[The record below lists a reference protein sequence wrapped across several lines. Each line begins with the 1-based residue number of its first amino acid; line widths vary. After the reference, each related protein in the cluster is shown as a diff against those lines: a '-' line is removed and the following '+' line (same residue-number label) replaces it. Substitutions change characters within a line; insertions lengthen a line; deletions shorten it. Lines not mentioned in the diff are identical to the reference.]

1 MSMVKAVVKNLRR
14 VQTAVWIGSKRYVFP
29 AGIKVRMNL
38 TDEMVKELNR
48 NHAFSVKVL
57 GVIADS
63 SSVRENVPDQSSNAS
78 EESVLKSDAH
88 EVAETPVSSPRS
100 EIVEDMNLIQ
110 EEAVGP
116 SVETPVEP
124 SVETPVEPTVE
135 DVKSD
140 NKPDFFSM
148 KKDEL
153 AEYLTERGIDPE
165 GLSRKEMLKRVKEIG

>member
-14 VQTAVWIGSKRYVFP
+14 VPTAVWIGSKRYVFP

-78 EESVLKSDAH
+78 EENVLKSDAT
-88 EVAETPVSSPRS
+88 EVAETPVCSPKS

-110 EEAVGP
+110 EEAV
-116 SVETPVEP
+116 EP
-124 SVETPVEPTVE
+124 TVEPTVE

-153 AEYLTERGIDPE
+153 ASYLTERGIDPE
-165 GLSRKEMLKRVKEIG
+165 GLSRKEMLKRVKDI

>member
-14 VQTAVWIGSKRYVFP
+14 VPTAVWIGSKRYVFP

-78 EESVLKSDAH
+78 EENGLKDDAP
-88 EVAETPVSSPRS
+88 EVVETPVSSPKS

-110 EEAVGP
+110 EEAV
-116 SVETPVEP
+116 EP
-124 SVETPVEPTVE
+124 SVEPTVEPTVE

-153 AEYLTERGIDPE
+153 ASYLTERGVDPE
-165 GLSRKEMLKRVKEIG
+165 GLSRKEMLKRVKDI

>member
-78 EESVLKSDAH
+78 EENVLKSDAP
-88 EVAETPVSSPRS
+88 EVAETPVCSPKS

-110 EEAVGP
+110 EEAVEP
-116 SVETPVEP
+116 TVEP
-124 SVETPVEPTVE
+124 SVEPTVE

-153 AEYLTERGIDPE
+153 ASYLTERGVDPE

>member
-1 MSMVKAVVKNLRR
+1 MSMVKAVVRNLRR

-48 NHAFSVKVL
+48 NHAFSVKVI
-57 GVIADS
+57 GAVADA
-63 SSVRENVPDQSSNAS
+63 SVRENVPDQSSNGS
-78 EESVLKSDAH
+78 EENGLKSDAT

-100 EIVEDMNLIQ
+100 EILEDMSLIQ
-110 EEAVGP
+110 EEAA
-116 SVETPVEP
+116 
-124 SVETPVEPTVE
+124 EPTVE
-135 DVKSD
+135 DLKS
-140 NKPDFFSM
+140 NKNPDFFSM

-165 GLSRKEMLKRVKEIG
+165 GLSRKEMLKRVKDI

>member
-78 EESVLKSDAH
+78 EENVLKSDAP
-88 EVAETPVSSPRS
+88 EVAETHVSSPKS

-110 EEAVGP
+110 EEAVEP
-116 SVETPVEP
+116 TVEP
-124 SVETPVEPTVE
+124 SVE

-153 AEYLTERGIDPE
+153 ASYLTERGVDPE

>member
-1 MSMVKAVVKNLRR
+1 MSMVKAVVRNLRR

-48 NHAFSVKVL
+48 NHSFSVKVI
-57 GVIADS
+57 GAVADA
-63 SSVRENVPDQSSNAS
+63 SVRENVPDQSSNGS
-78 EESVLKSDAH
+78 EENGLKSDAT

-100 EIVEDMNLIQ
+100 EIVEDMSLIQ
-110 EEAVGP
+110 EEAA
-116 SVETPVEP
+116 EP
-124 SVETPVEPTVE
+124 TVEPTVE
-135 DVKSD
+135 DLKS
-140 NKPDFFSM
+140 NKNPDFFSM

-165 GLSRKEMLKRVKEIG
+165 GLSRKEMLKRVKDI

>member
-14 VQTAVWIGSKRYVFP
+14 VPTAVWIGSKRYVFP

-63 SSVRENVPDQSSNAS
+63 SSVRENVPDQSSNTS
-78 EESVLKSDAH
+78 EENGLKDDAP
-88 EVAETPVSSPRS
+88 EVSETPVSSPKS

-110 EEAVGP
+110 EEAVEP
-116 SVETPVEP
+116 TVEPTVETP
-124 SVETPVEPTVE
+124 VE

-153 AEYLTERGIDPE
+153 ASYLTERGVDPE
-165 GLSRKEMLKRVKEIG
+165 GLSRKEMLKRVKDIG

>member
-14 VQTAVWIGSKRYVFP
+14 VPTAVWIGSKRYVFP

-48 NHAFSVKVL
+48 NHVFSVKVL

-78 EESVLKSDAH
+78 EENGLKDDAP
-88 EVAETPVSSPRS
+88 EVVETPVSSPKS
-100 EIVEDMNLIQ
+100 EIVEDMDLIQ
-110 EEAVGP
+110 EEAVG
-116 SVETPVEP
+116 P

-153 AEYLTERGIDPE
+153 ASYLTERGVDPE
-165 GLSRKEMLKRVKEIG
+165 GLSRKEMLKRVKEI

>member
-14 VQTAVWIGSKRYVFP
+14 VPTAVWIGSKRYVFP

-78 EESVLKSDAH
+78 EENVLKSDAP
-88 EVAETPVSSPRS
+88 EVAETPVSSPKS

-124 SVETPVEPTVE
+124 SVEPTVE

-153 AEYLTERGIDPE
+153 ASYLTERGIDPE
-165 GLSRKEMLKRVKEIG
+165 GLSRKEMLKRVKDI

>member
-78 EESVLKSDAH
+78 EENVLKSDAP
-88 EVAETPVSSPRS
+88 EVAETPVCSPKS

-110 EEAVGP
+110 EEAV
-116 SVETPVEP
+116 EP
-124 SVETPVEPTVE
+124 TVEPTVE

-153 AEYLTERGIDPE
+153 ASYLTERGVDPE

>member
-1 MSMVKAVVKNLRR
+1 M
-14 VQTAVWIGSKRYVFP
+14 FP

-63 SSVRENVPDQSSNAS
+63 SSVRENVPDQSAPAS
-78 EESVLKSDAH
+78 EENGLKDDAP
-88 EVAETPVSSPRS
+88 EVVETPVSSPKS

-116 SVETPVEP
+116 SVEP
-124 SVETPVEPTVE
+124 SVEPTVE

-153 AEYLTERGIDPE
+153 ASYLTERGVDPE
-165 GLSRKEMLKRVKEIG
+165 GLSRKEMLKRVKEI

>member
-14 VQTAVWIGSKRYVFP
+14 VPTAVWIGSKRYVFP

-78 EESVLKSDAH
+78 EENGLKSNAP
-88 EVAETPVSSPRS
+88 EVVETPVCSPKS

-116 SVETPVEP
+116 SVETPVETT
-124 SVETPVEPTVE
+124 VETTVE

-153 AEYLTERGIDPE
+153 ASYLTERGIDPE

>member
-14 VQTAVWIGSKRYVFP
+14 VPTAVWIGSKRYVFP

-78 EESVLKSDAH
+78 EENGLKSDAP
-88 EVAETPVSSPRS
+88 EVAETPVSSPKS

-110 EEAVGP
+110 EEAV
-116 SVETPVEP
+116 EP
-124 SVETPVEPTVE
+124 TVEPTVE

-153 AEYLTERGIDPE
+153 ASYLTERGVDPE
-165 GLSRKEMLKRVKEIG
+165 GLSRKEMLKRVKDI

>member
-14 VQTAVWIGSKRYVFP
+14 VPTAVWIGSKRYVFP

-63 SSVRENVPDQSSNAS
+63 SSVRENVPDQSAPAS
-78 EESVLKSDAH
+78 EENVLKSDAP
-88 EVAETPVSSPRS
+88 EVSETPVCSPRS

-110 EEAVGP
+110 EEAVEP
-116 SVETPVEP
+116 TVEP
-124 SVETPVEPTVE
+124 TAEPTVEPTVE

-153 AEYLTERGIDPE
+153 ASYLTERGVDPE

>member
-57 GVIADS
+57 GVIADA

-78 EESVLKSDAH
+78 EENVLKSDAP
-88 EVAETPVSSPRS
+88 EVAETPVCSPRS

-110 EEAVGP
+110 EEAV
-116 SVETPVEP
+116 ETPVEP
-124 SVETPVEPTVE
+124 SVEPTVEPTVE

-153 AEYLTERGIDPE
+153 ASYLTERGVDPE
-165 GLSRKEMLKRVKEIG
+165 GLSRKEMLKRVKEV

>member
-78 EESVLKSDAH
+78 EETVLKSDAP
-88 EVAETPVSSPRS
+88 EVAETPVSSPKS
-100 EIVEDMNLIQ
+100 EIVEDMDLIQ

-116 SVETPVEP
+116 TVEPTVEP
-124 SVETPVEPTVE
+124 SVETPVE

-153 AEYLTERGIDPE
+153 ATYLMERGIDPE
-165 GLSRKEMLKRVKEIG
+165 GLSRKEMLKRVKDI

>member
-57 GVIADS
+57 GVIADA

-78 EESVLKSDAH
+78 EENVLKSDAP
-88 EVAETPVSSPRS
+88 EVAETPVCSPRS

-110 EEAVGP
+110 EEAVEP
-116 SVETPVEP
+116 TVEP
-124 SVETPVEPTVE
+124 SVEPTVEPTVE

-153 AEYLTERGIDPE
+153 ASYLTERGVDPE
-165 GLSRKEMLKRVKEIG
+165 GLSRKEMLKRVKEV

>member
-48 NHAFSVKVL
+48 NHAFSVKVI

-78 EESVLKSDAH
+78 EENVLKSDAP
-88 EVAETPVSSPRS
+88 EVAETPVCSPRS

-110 EEAVGP
+110 EEAV
-116 SVETPVEP
+116 EP
-124 SVETPVEPTVE
+124 TVEPTVE

-153 AEYLTERGIDPE
+153 ASYLTERGVDPE
-165 GLSRKEMLKRVKEIG
+165 GLSRKEMLKRVKEI

>member
-78 EESVLKSDAH
+78 KENGLKSDAH
-88 EVAETPVSSPRS
+88 EVAETPVCSPKS

-110 EEAVGP
+110 EEAV
-116 SVETPVEP
+116 ETPAEP
-124 SVETPVEPTVE
+124 TVEPTVE

-153 AEYLTERGIDPE
+153 ASYLTERGVDPE

>member
-14 VQTAVWIGSKRYVFP
+14 VPTAVWIGSKRYVFP

-63 SSVRENVPDQSSNAS
+63 SSVRENVPDQSAPAS
-78 EESVLKSDAH
+78 EENGLKSDAP
-88 EVAETPVSSPRS
+88 EVAETHVSSPKS

-110 EEAVGP
+110 EEAVEP
-116 SVETPVEP
+116 PVEP
-124 SVETPVEPTVE
+124 TVEPTVE

-153 AEYLTERGIDPE
+153 ASYLTERGVDPE
-165 GLSRKEMLKRVKEIG
+165 GLSRKEMLKRVKEV

>member
-78 EESVLKSDAH
+78 EENVLKSDAH
-88 EVAETPVSSPRS
+88 EVAETPVSSPKS

-116 SVETPVEP
+116 SVEP
-124 SVETPVEPTVE
+124 SVEPTVE

-153 AEYLTERGIDPE
+153 ASYLTERGIDPE
-165 GLSRKEMLKRVKEIG
+165 GLSRKEMLKRVKDI

>member
-78 EESVLKSDAH
+78 EENVLKSDAP

-100 EIVEDMNLIQ
+100 EIVEDMDLIQ
-110 EEAVGP
+110 EEA
-116 SVETPVEP
+116 VEP

-153 AEYLTERGIDPE
+153 ASYLTERGINPE
-165 GLSRKEMLKRVKEIG
+165 GLSRKEMLKRVKEV

>member
-48 NHAFSVKVL
+48 NHAFSVKVI

-78 EESVLKSDAH
+78 EENVLKSDAP
-88 EVAETPVSSPRS
+88 EVTETPVCSPKS

-110 EEAVGP
+110 EEAVEP
-116 SVETPVEP
+116 TVEP
-124 SVETPVEPTVE
+124 AVE

-153 AEYLTERGIDPE
+153 ASYLTERGVDPE
-165 GLSRKEMLKRVKEIG
+165 GLSRKEMLKRVKEV

>member
-57 GVIADS
+57 GVIADA

-78 EESVLKSDAH
+78 EENVLKSDAP
-88 EVAETPVSSPRS
+88 EVAETPVCSPRS

-110 EEAVGP
+110 EEAV
-116 SVETPVEP
+116 ETPVEP
-124 SVETPVEPTVE
+124 SVEPTVE

-153 AEYLTERGIDPE
+153 ASYLTERGVDPE
-165 GLSRKEMLKRVKEIG
+165 GLSRKEMLKRVKEV

>member
-78 EESVLKSDAH
+78 EENVLKSDAP
-88 EVAETPVSSPRS
+88 EVAETPVCSPRS

-110 EEAVGP
+110 EEAVEP
-116 SVETPVEP
+116 TVEP
-124 SVETPVEPTVE
+124 TLEPSVEPTVE

-153 AEYLTERGIDPE
+153 ASYLTERGVDPE
-165 GLSRKEMLKRVKEIG
+165 GLSRKEMLKRVKEI

>member
-1 MSMVKAVVKNLRR
+1 MSMVKAIVKNLRR

-57 GVIADS
+57 GAIADS

-78 EESVLKSDAH
+78 EENVLKSDAP
-88 EVAETPVSSPRS
+88 EVVETPVSSPKS

-110 EEAVGP
+110 EEAV
-116 SVETPVEP
+116 EP
-124 SVETPVEPTVE
+124 TVEPTVE

-153 AEYLTERGIDPE
+153 AEYLTARGIDPE
-165 GLSRKEMLKRVKEIG
+165 GLSRKEMLKRVKEI

>member
-63 SSVRENVPDQSSNAS
+63 SSVRENVPDQSAPAS
-78 EESVLKSDAH
+78 EENVLKSDVP
-88 EVAETPVSSPRS
+88 EVAETPVCSPRS

-110 EEAVGP
+110 EEAV
-116 SVETPVEP
+116 ETP
-124 SVETPVEPTVE
+124 VETPVEPTVE

-153 AEYLTERGIDPE
+153 ASYLMERGIDPE

>member
-57 GVIADS
+57 GVIADA

-78 EESVLKSDAH
+78 EENVLKSDAP
-88 EVAETPVSSPRS
+88 EVAETHVCSPRS

-110 EEAVGP
+110 EEAV
-116 SVETPVEP
+116 EP
-124 SVETPVEPTVE
+124 TVEPTVE

-153 AEYLTERGIDPE
+153 ASYLTERGVDPE
-165 GLSRKEMLKRVKEIG
+165 GLSRKEMLKRVKEV

>member
-14 VQTAVWIGSKRYVFP
+14 VPTAVWIGSKRYVFP

-78 EESVLKSDAH
+78 EENGLKSDAP
-88 EVAETPVSSPRS
+88 EVAETPVSSPKS

-110 EEAVGP
+110 EEAVE
-116 SVETPVEP
+116 STVEP
-124 SVETPVEPTVE
+124 TVEPTVE

-153 AEYLTERGIDPE
+153 ASYLTERGVDPE
-165 GLSRKEMLKRVKEIG
+165 GLSRKEMLKRVKDI

>member
-78 EESVLKSDAH
+78 EENVLKSDAP
-88 EVAETPVSSPRS
+88 EVAETHVSSPKS

-110 EEAVGP
+110 EEV
-116 SVETPVEP
+116 VEPPVEP
-124 SVETPVEPTVE
+124 SVETPVETPVE

-153 AEYLTERGIDPE
+153 ASYLTERGVDPE

>member
-78 EESVLKSDAH
+78 EENVLKSDAP
-88 EVAETPVSSPRS
+88 EVAETPVSSPKS

-116 SVETPVEP
+116 S
-124 SVETPVEPTVE
+124 VEPTVE

-153 AEYLTERGIDPE
+153 ASYLTERGIDPE
-165 GLSRKEMLKRVKEIG
+165 GLSRKEMLKRVKDIG

>member
-78 EESVLKSDAH
+78 EENVLKSDAP
-88 EVAETPVSSPRS
+88 EVAETHVSSPKS

-110 EEAVGP
+110 EEAV
-116 SVETPVEP
+116 ETHVEP
-124 SVETPVEPTVE
+124 TVEPTVE

-153 AEYLTERGIDPE
+153 ASYLTERGVDPE

>member
-14 VQTAVWIGSKRYVFP
+14 VPTAVWIGSKRYVFP

-78 EESVLKSDAH
+78 EENVLKSDAP
-88 EVAETPVSSPRS
+88 EVVETPVSSPKS

-116 SVETPVEP
+116 SVEPT
-124 SVETPVEPTVE
+124 VEPTVE

-153 AEYLTERGIDPE
+153 ASYLTERGVDPE
-165 GLSRKEMLKRVKEIG
+165 GLSRKEMLKRVKDI

>member
-78 EESVLKSDAH
+78 EENGLKSDAP
-88 EVAETPVSSPRS
+88 EVAETPVCSPKS
-100 EIVEDMNLIQ
+100 EIVEDMDLIQ
-110 EEAVGP
+110 EEAVEP
-116 SVETPVEP
+116 TVEP
-124 SVETPVEPTVE
+124 SVEPTVE

-153 AEYLTERGIDPE
+153 ASYLTERGVDPE

>member
-48 NHAFSVKVL
+48 NHAFSVQVI
-57 GVIADS
+57 GAIADA
-63 SSVRENVPDQSSNAS
+63 SSVRENVPDQSSDVSAGN
-78 EESVLKSDAH
+78 VLKSDVP
-88 EVAETPVSSPRS
+88 EVAETPVSSPKS
-100 EIVEDMNLIQ
+100 EIVEDMASIQ
-110 EEAVGP
+110 EEVI
-116 SVETPVEP
+116 ETPVEP
-124 SVETPVEPTVE
+124 KDSEVTVEPSVE

-140 NKPDFFSM
+140 KKPDFFSM

-153 AEYLTERGIDPE
+153 AAYLTERGVDPE
-165 GLSRKEMLKRVKEIG
+165 GLSRKEMLKRVKEI

>member
-63 SSVRENVPDQSSNAS
+63 SSVRENVPDQSAPAS
-78 EESVLKSDAH
+78 EENVLKSDVP
-88 EVAETPVSSPRS
+88 EVAETPVCSPRS

-110 EEAVGP
+110 EEA
-116 SVETPVEP
+116 
-124 SVETPVEPTVE
+124 VETPVEPTVE

-153 AEYLTERGIDPE
+153 ASYLMERGIDPE

>member
-14 VQTAVWIGSKRYVFP
+14 VPTAVWIGSKRYVFP

-78 EESVLKSDAH
+78 EENVLKSDAP

-116 SVETPVEP
+116 SVEP
-124 SVETPVEPTVE
+124 SVEPTVEPTVE

-153 AEYLTERGIDPE
+153 ASYLTERGFDPE
-165 GLSRKEMLKRVKEIG
+165 GLSRKEMLKRVKDI

>member
-48 NHAFSVKVL
+48 NHAFSVQ
-57 GVIADS
+57 VIGAVADA
-63 SSVRENVPDQSSNAS
+63 SSVRENVPDQSSNVS
-78 EESVLKSDAH
+78 EDNVLKSDTH
-88 EVAETPVSSPRS
+88 EVSETPISSPKS

-110 EEAVGP
+110 EEA
-116 SVETPVEP
+116 E
-124 SVETPVEPTVE
+124 EPTVE
-135 DVKSD
+135 DLKS
-140 NKPDFFSM
+140 NKIPDFFSM

-165 GLSRKEMLKRVKEIG
+165 GLSRKEMLKRVKDI